1 MITLDKNKKY
11 LLGCSYGPDSMALF
25 YLLLKD
31 GYNFDVAIV
40 NYHLRPESDSEVEGL
55 RKFCE
60 KHNKKLNILDVV
72 EVPNKNIEENCRNI
86 RYEFF
91 AQLIRENKYEGLL
104 VAHHQDDLLE
114 TYLMQRQRQ
123 ICPIYYGMKDK
134 SHIFGIDVYRP
145 LLHYTKKELQ
155 EICAKNNV
163 PFMIDKS
170 NNDIVFVRN
179 KIRHNVV
186 RKLNDEER
194 KKLLDEIDE
203 ENKKLDVLLSSISL
217 SKLKNKDYILS
228 LDEKSVLYA
237 LNMLKNQAGNFPDLS
252 KKQCMEII
260 KILKSEKPNV
270 SCEISKS
277 LIFYKEYD
285 NIRFSEV
292 DQTSSYAYV
301 VTKPCKLDTP
311 YFYLD
316 FTKDT
321 KDRNVRLE
329 DYPLT
334 IRNIKLDDRYKIR
347 DYLTTGR
354 RLLIDWKVPSTLRKV
369 WPVIISC
376 TGQIIYIPRYKKD
389 FVPNSDTNFF
399 VKIK

>member
-1 MITLDKNKKY
+1 
-11 LLGCSYGPDSMALF
+11 
-25 YLLLKD
+25 
-31 GYNFDVAIV
+31 
-40 NYHLRPESDSEVEGL
+40 
-55 RKFCE
+55 
-60 KHNKKLNILDVV
+60 
-72 EVPNKNIEENCRNI
+72 
-86 RYEFF
+86 
-91 AQLIRENKYEGLL
+91 
-104 VAHHQDDLLE
+104 
-114 TYLMQRQRQ
+114 MQRQRQ

-155 EICAKNNV
+155 EICAKNNI

-194 KKLLDEIDE
+194 KKLLEEIDE

-277 LIFYKEYD
+277 LIFFKEYD

-292 DQTSSYAYV
+292 DQTSSYAYI
-301 VTKPCKLDTP
+301 VTT
-311 YFYLD
+311 F
-316 FTKDT
+316 
-321 KDRNVRLE
+321 
-329 DYPLT
+329 
-334 IRNIKLDDRYKIR
+334 
-347 DYLTTGR
+347 
-354 RLLIDWKVPSTLRKV
+354 
-369 WPVIISC
+369 
-376 TGQIIYIPRYKKD
+376 
-389 FVPNSDTNFF
+389 
-399 VKIK
+399 